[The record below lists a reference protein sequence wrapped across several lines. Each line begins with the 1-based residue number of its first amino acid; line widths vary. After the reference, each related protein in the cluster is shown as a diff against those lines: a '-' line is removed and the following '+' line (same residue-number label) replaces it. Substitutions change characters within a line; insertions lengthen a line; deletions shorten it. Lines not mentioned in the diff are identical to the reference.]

1 MSDVPISTGNME
13 NLSAVLEVPVQLS
26 VELGRTKMA
35 IKQILQLRAG
45 SVVELD
51 NLATEPVDVMVN
63 GYLIA
68 QGEIVVVNNK
78 FGIRMTHV
86 LTPSERL
93 QHLGKEP

>member
-1 MSDVPISTGNME
+1 MSDGPIA
-13 NLSAVLEVPVQLS
+13 NLGIVLDIPVHLS

-51 NLATEPVDVMVN
+51 NLAAEPVNVMVN
-63 GYLIA
+63 GYLVA
-68 QGEIVVVNNK
+68 QGEIVVVNNR

-86 LTPSERL
+86 VTPSERL
-93 QHLGKEP
+93 QRLGNEL